1 MRAATLFFLLLLASF
16 NVCQTQPN
24 PTFTRPGTRFNHMV
38 IHSPTGSVYIGAV
51 NHLFHLSGSLS
62 LVEETP
68 TGPKWDSHECLP
80 PVNPKDCPQSRQSNN
95 TNMLL
100 AVARN
105 MAQLI
110 TCGNVWKGI
119 CEMRSLELVSK
130 VSNQTKNPGDTQY
143 VVANDPEVT
152 TTGLVAMSKGKEVL
166 FVSRGHASKDPMGI
180 APITTRTL
188 QEPNVFSN
196 EDMGKLVVV
205 GSLLEYNHQ
214 FVKTFA
220 HGKHIFFLFFRIDTM
235 SKRDYK
241 TYISRICADD
251 RTYYSYVEV
260 PLVCKQGNQNYNLA
274 RAAHLALSVPGGA
287 GGARQEV
294 EDLLFVTATV
304 GQAYTPKPS
313 EKAALCVYA
322 MRDINQKIEE
332 TRKSCYANEGKS
344 GETVEAYI
352 GYQVQSKCNTLSPE
366 SCTIYP
372 CGGEH
377 TPNPVVGNIPVTI
390 MPALTLDGQLT
401 AVTAV
406 VEANHTVA
414 FLGDARGHLHKVYLM
429 SPTNGKN
436 YSLITVDWNSPV
448 NPDLF
453 LDATKDHL
461 YVMTKSQS
469 LSLQL
474 YTSRHRIGTSIY
486 FGHVNKY
493 CLYAVLCRCSRI
505 SECEQHGEEHC
516 WLWSYGPGVQCLTV
530 ESVTP
535 PHQTREQ
542 QTQVVLRMDRLP
554 TLAQGESFSCLFGD
568 YLTPAVVE
576 GTVVTC
582 QSSPPEKIPVNDP
595 GKDHLTTNLSL
606 KFGSVTVASTVFIFY
621 DCAAVMKLS
630 LVSPCRDCVNSPW
643 NCNWC
648 LLENRCTYNSSS
660 CQHKKTIYNKNPPP
674 TISCSPQRDSEERDG
689 NGAQNVE
696 PAVDLKHILT
706 TRNTVSEIGLISP
719 PPKKEKQGTWGGRPE
734 QEESQQRSVPTDH
747 DIPASGCQSRLNPY
761 NGPGTALVC
770 GPAFTLTNLSNVP
783 IIHMPSTSALMKLVS
798 IPTTASPITSLLVP
812 TPWDPAVTNHSGTLA
827 PPDLSPALLSTW
839 DVPPSSQSLP
849 EDTWAVGELGNDA
862 VLPSATAAP
871 SQPGPDDKQ
880 HRSPLPDLFVSELA
894 EWIESP
900 GYEMLSEV
908 LKGPDACPCMDEIYG
923 SVLIP
928 VGYDTKLTLIGRNL
942 QLYKDQDPGYECIV
956 EVEDPPL
963 RLRAKLEETEQLD
976 THLILCQSHQYKYS
990 LPELEHNVT
999 VYVSRSPGYRI
1010 DSKAAINVSLYN
1022 CSVGHTDCSRCNA
1035 SDAKYSCVWCGGER
1049 QSCVYKNTCTTQ
1061 AEKCPRPIIHSIEPL
1076 TGPVEGGINLTI
1088 SGSNLGQQFEDIADV
1103 TVAGIR
1109 CTLNPTSY
1117 DISIRIVC
1125 EVAAAH
1131 KEHSGKVKVVIRGQQ
1146 AAVSTQNFTYQF
1158 CGFHLEDCPH
1168 RGGRGGGKRETV
1180 DYSMAMTVRVLGS
1193 HVKEPLFSVSRV
1205 NEEKIVCRTSPSK
1218 NQTEFCVRLTYGNAN
1233 RTLKEPV
1240 YEYTKNPSITS
1251 ATPEKSFYGGGRVIT
1266 VKGKG
1271 FDVVQQPQIKVNVLE
1286 LKSNRKK
1293 REGFKS
1299 VPRTQRSTEG
1309 TAQKDTGSL
1318 VETCTGNN
1326 SYVLMCPT
1334 PEVPRNVSRVELIF
1348 LLDNLHVNFSSVQR
1362 RGFQYVEDP
1371 VFLNVSRDSPYRVK
1385 SGELVEVKGKG
1396 LNQAMGKDEVKAWI
1410 GDGECV
1416 VQTLTDEHL
1425 YCTAPKTPQQ
1435 TTSAL
1440 PEFIVKMGKLKFSFG
1455 RVEYITEGQSGF
1467 PLAAKIGLCV
1477 GTAVVILIVLV
1488 IIFMYRRKS
1497 KQAVRDYKKVLV
1509 QLETLEISVGDQ
1521 CRKEFS
1527 GTPPCDSVKRC
1538 YCPEL
1543 LLFPSVLC
1551 HIRKKY
1557 NAVQDSRKNAMQ
1569 NSRGVSLSVLKKK
1582 KNLDP
1587 LIHTLEEQQSFSQRD
1602 RGYVASLVSIAL
1614 HGKLEYFTDIMKTLL
1629 GDLVEDYV
1637 VRNPKLMLRRTES
1650 VVEKLLSNWM
1660 SICLYSF
1667 LREEAGEPLYMLYR
1681 AIKYQVDKAPVDA
1694 VTGKAK
1700 RTINDSRLLRENIDY
1715 KALTLNVLM
1724 KSGGEVHPTP
1734 VRVLDVDTITQV
1746 KEKILDQSY
1755 KGALFSQRPL
1765 ARNLD
1770 LEWRA
1775 GVAGHLTLSDED
1787 VTSVTQGRWKRLNTL
1802 QHYKVGET
1810 ETLLIDY
1817 YVTSYSFLKKKDVL
1831 LYTETPMLED
1841 GEEGG
1846 VKRWHL
1852 VKPAEEHELPKHR
1865 RSSLRERERAKAIPE
1880 IYLTRLLSMKGTLQK
1895 FVDDV
1900 FQVIFSTNQPVP
1912 IAIKYFFDFMDE
1924 MAEKHGIE
1932 DEETVHI
1939 WKTNSL
1945 PLRFWVNVLKNP
1957 HFIFDVHLSDNVD
1970 AVLSVIAQTFID
1982 CCTTSEHKVGR
1993 DSPVNKRICV
2003 YDIYTV
2009 RMKFTEEKKYYQDI
2023 QQMASISYQEM
2034 NSRLTEISGG
2044 IATEMNNLVAL
2055 HELYKYINKYYDQI
2069 VFALEEDSTGQK
2081 MQLAYRLQQI
2091 AALVENKVTD
2101 L

>member
-1 MRAATLFFLLLLASF
+1 M
-16 NVCQTQPN
+16 
-24 PTFTRPGTRFNHMV
+24 
-38 IHSPTGSVYIGAV
+38 
-51 NHLFHLSGSLS
+51 
-62 LVEETP
+62 
-68 TGPKWDSHECLP
+68 
-80 PVNPKDCPQSRQSNN
+80 
-95 TNMLL
+95 
-100 AVARN
+100 
-105 MAQLI
+105 
-110 TCGNVWKGI
+110 
-119 CEMRSLELVSK
+119 
-130 VSNQTKNPGDTQY
+130 
-143 VVANDPEVT
+143 
-152 TTGLVAMSKGKEVL
+152 
-166 FVSRGHASKDPMGI
+166 
-180 APITTRTL
+180 
-188 QEPNVFSN
+188 
-196 EDMGKLVVV
+196 
-205 GSLLEYNHQ
+205 
-214 FVKTFA
+214 
-220 HGKHIFFLFFRIDTM
+220 
-235 SKRDYK
+235 
-241 TYISRICADD
+241 
-251 RTYYSYVEV
+251 
-260 PLVCKQGNQNYNLA
+260 
-274 RAAHLALSVPGGA
+274 
-287 GGARQEV
+287 
-294 EDLLFVTATV
+294 
-304 GQAYTPKPS
+304 
-313 EKAALCVYA
+313 
-322 MRDINQKIEE
+322 
-332 TRKSCYANEGKS
+332 
-344 GETVEAYI
+344 
-352 GYQVQSKCNTLSPE
+352 
-366 SCTIYP
+366 
-372 CGGEH
+372 
-377 TPNPVVGNIPVTI
+377 
-390 MPALTLDGQLT
+390 
-401 AVTAV
+401 
-406 VEANHTVA
+406 
-414 FLGDARGHLHKVYLM
+414 
-429 SPTNGKN
+429 
-436 YSLITVDWNSPV
+436 
-448 NPDLF
+448 
-453 LDATKDHL
+453 
-461 YVMTKSQS
+461 
-469 LSLQL
+469 
-474 YTSRHRIGTSIY
+474 
-486 FGHVNKY
+486 
-493 CLYAVLCRCSRI
+493 CSRI

-660 CQHKKTIYNKNPPP
+660 CQHKKTIYNKN
-674 TISCSPQRDSEERDG
+674 
-689 NGAQNVE
+689 
-696 PAVDLKHILT
+696 
-706 TRNTVSEIGLISP
+706 
-719 PPKKEKQGTWGGRPE
+719 
-734 QEESQQRSVPTDH
+734 
-747 DIPASGCQSRLNPY
+747 
-761 NGPGTALVC
+761 
-770 GPAFTLTNLSNVP
+770 
-783 IIHMPSTSALMKLVS
+783 
-798 IPTTASPITSLLVP
+798 
-812 TPWDPAVTNHSGTLA
+812 
-827 PPDLSPALLSTW
+827 
-839 DVPPSSQSLP
+839 
-849 EDTWAVGELGNDA
+849 
-862 VLPSATAAP
+862 AA
-871 SQPGPDDKQ
+871 
-880 HRSPLPDLFVSELA
+880 
-894 EWIESP
+894 
-900 GYEMLSEV
+900 EV

-1146 AAVSTQNFTYQF
+1146 AAVSTQNFTYQ
-1158 CGFHLEDCPH
+1158 L
-1168 RGGRGGGKRETV
+1168 V
-1180 DYSMAMTVRVLGS
+1180 
-1193 HVKEPLFSVSRV
+1193 FSVSRV

-1543 LLFPSVLC
+1543 LLFPS
-1551 HIRKKY
+1551 
-1557 NAVQDSRKNAMQ
+1557 
-1569 NSRGVSLSVLKKK
+1569 
-1582 KNLDP
+1582 

-1810 ETLLIDY
+1810 ELRKREYLHWDLKSSPSQPVGSGGNDLLWWCCGGLLLL
-1817 YVTSYSFLKKKDVL
+1817 TTPLWDVL

-1993 DSPVNKRICV
+1993 DSPVNKLLYAREIPRYKKLV
-2003 YDIYTV
+2003 
-2009 RMKFTEEKKYYQDI
+2009 EKYYQDI